1 MYVLGT
7 GTDGVL
13 QYNLDTAYQPSTA
26 ALSGKSVT
34 AQETQPEGVD
44 FKTDGTKMY
53 VMGPGKVSEYDLTTA
68 WDVTTASFIQSTN
81 VSGNV
86 KVRFKDDGTKMY
98 TMSNSADRVYQYSL
112 STPWDI
118 STASYDLISLLVQ
131 PQEAFP
137 EGFCFGDSGSKMYV
151 VGTVADSVLQYS
163 LSTPWDL
170 STASYSGI
178 SKSVSAQ
185 DLSPVDVFFKSDGT
199 IMYVLG
205 AQGSDIN
212 QYALSTAWDVS
223 TASYTKVSS
232 PNYETGTTYGIFVKP
247 DGTKFYIVGSAND
260 TVRQLT
266 MPTAWDVANM
276 VPGFY
281 VGSQEGTP
289 NGLAFKDDGTK
300 MYVVGSGNDTVYQY
314 SLSTAW
320 DTLTASYDSVSFS
333 VATQE
338 LIPQGITFKTDG
350 TKMYIIGSDGD
361 DVNEYNLSSAWNIS
375 TASYVQNFSV
385 SAQTGTT
392 PVKVEFSS
400 DGTKMI
406 VLSNTNGNVFQYNLS
421 SAWNISTA
429 SYSST
434 SFTTGTATGDT
445 NLTGLA
451 FADSGTKMY
460 TIGTT
465 LDRVFAFPLSSGWT
479 LSAITGNY
487 KFVGGEDTEPRDV
500 FFKTDGTIM
509 YMLGGA
515 GDDFN
520 QYAVSTAWNLYS
532 SSYTKVSS
540 PSLNTWYGES
550 AAAGMFISS
559 DGKNVYACGTSVDTV
574 FQQGALIAWD
584 VATFAPGAFVGGQD
598 LTPNG
603 VAFKDDGTKMYVVGS
618 TNDTVYQ
625 YSLSTAWNVLTAS
638 YDSVSFSVASQETE
652 PRGITFKTDGT
663 KMYII
668 GQTGDDVNEYNLGTA
683 WNVSTASFVQLFS
696 VLAQTG
702 TAPVKVEFKS
712 DGTKMFVASDT
723 NDAIYEYALSSAWNI
738 STASYSSI
746 SYAVGTITGETA
758 LQGLAFADSGTK
770 MYIVGQTL
778 DRVLGFPL
786 STALDLSTANSYYR
800 LVQAEETN
808 PQSVTFKPDGT
819 EMYVLGT
826 TGDDVNQY
834 SVSTA
839 WSVQSASYVRAFVVS
854 GQTGTTPVKVQF
866 KDDGTKMYVLSLT
879 NDSIYQY
886 SLSTAW
892 NISTA
897 TYDSVSFSVTSQDT
911 EPRGMFFGDSGT
923 KLYIVGAI
931 TDNVYQY
938 TLSSA
943 WDLSTASYA
952 SKSFSV
958 VSQEISPR
966 TIFLG
971 DSGSKMYVVGENAD
985 RVFQYNLSTPWDVS
999 TASYSNKNFS
1009 VIPYESAPQSV
1020 WFKDDGT
1027 KFFVVGTD
1035 NDIVWEFTIS

>member
-1 MYVLGT
+1 V
-7 GTDGVL
+7 
-13 QYNLDTAYQPSTA
+13 QNF
-26 ALSGKSVT
+26 SVF
-34 AQETQPEGVD
+34 ADP
-44 FKTDGTKMY
+44 
-53 VMGPGKVSEYDLTTA
+53 
-68 WDVTTASFIQSTN
+68 
-81 VSGNV
+81 V
-86 KVRFKDDGTKMY
+86 KVRFKDDGTAMY
-98 TMSNSADRVYQYSL
+98 ILSQQTIYQYTL
-112 STPWDI
+112 SSAWDI
-118 STASYDLISLLVQ
+118 STASYTSVFFSINS
-131 PQEAFP
+131 QESTSSGLF
-137 EGFCFGDSGSKMYV
+137 FGDSGEKMYI
-151 VGTVADSVLQYS
+151 VGSANDTVYQYT

-170 STASYSGI
+170 STATYASI
-178 SKSVSAQ
+178 SKGVNAQ
-185 DLSPVDVFFKSDGT
+185 DTNPSDVFFKSDGT

-205 AQGSDIN
+205 RTGDDVN
-212 QYALSTAWDVS
+212 QYALSTAWNVS
-223 TASYTKVSS
+223 TATFTKVSS
-232 PNYETGTTYGIFVKP
+232 PSVNAWSGESDPYGMYIKP
-247 DGTKFYIVGSAND
+247 DGTQFYFCGSA
-260 TVRQLT
+260 TTSVWQQT

-281 VGSQEGTP
+281 VGSQDGTP
-289 NGLAFKDDGTK
+289 NGVSFKDDGTK
-300 MYVVGSGNDTVYQY
+300 MYVVGSGNNTVYQY

-333 VATQE
+333 VVTQDTD
-338 LIPQGITFKTDG
+338 PRGITFKTDG
-350 TKMYIIGSDGD
+350 TKMYIVGANGD
-361 DVNEYNLSSAWNIS
+361 DINEYNLSSAWNIS

-385 SAQTGTT
+385 SAQTGTA

-487 KFVGGEDTEPRDV
+487 KFVGTEDTEPRDV

-520 QYAVSTAWNLYS
+520 QYAVSTAWDLYS

-702 TAPVKVEFKS
+702 TAPVKVEFSS
-712 DGTKMFVASDT
+712 DGTKMIVLSQT
-723 NDAIYEYALSSAWNI
+723 NSAAYQYNLSSAWNI
-738 STASYSSI
+738 STASYSGS
-746 SYAVGTITGETA
+746 SFGTRQGTST
-758 LQGLAFADSGTK
+758 GLAFSNSGTK
-770 MYIVGQTL
+770 IFFIGQTS
-778 DRVLGFPL
+778 DIVNGASL
-786 STALDLSTANSYYR
+786 STGWDLSTAKYYFVTGLGDNYTFPLSSNGLNAITATPTSSYMSR
-800 LVQAEETN
+800 RPLSIAWDV
-808 PQSVTFKPDGT
+808 
-819 EMYVLGT
+819 GT
-826 TGDDVNQY
+826 TGAINANLYTEGIIGYFQGRARYRDDGTSVYMNSPANNAIYQWNLSTAFNVGTNSYTGNSFSFSSQDTNARGFAFSDDGTKLYMIGGTNDTVYQY
-834 SVSTA
+834 ALNTAWDISTVSYSSLSKSIAAQETSPQAVFLGNSGTRMYIIGDATDTVYQYNLSVAWDVSSATYSGKSVSVLANTN
-839 WSVQSASYVRAFVVS
+839 
-854 GQTGTTPVKVQF
+854 TPRDLFF
-866 KDDGTKMYVLSLT
+866 KDDGTAFYV
-879 NDSIYQY
+879 
-886 SLSTAW
+886 A
-892 NISTA
+892 
-897 TYDSVSFSVTSQDT
+897 
-911 EPRGMFFGDSGT
+911 GG
-923 KLYIVGAI
+923 GAAF
-931 TDNVYQY
+931 QY
-938 TLSSA
+938 T
-943 WDLSTASYA
+943 
-952 SKSFSV
+952 
-958 VSQEISPR
+958 I
-966 TIFLG
+966 G
-971 DSGSKMYVVGENAD
+971 
-985 RVFQYNLSTPWDVS
+985 
-999 TASYSNKNFS
+999 
-1009 VIPYESAPQSV
+1009 
-1020 WFKDDGT
+1020 
-1027 KFFVVGTD
+1027 
-1035 NDIVWEFTIS
+1035 